1 MLQNKAVRIIAH
13 VRWRASCDPIYK
25 NLNIMKLTHIDTYL
39 IDSFMFCM
47 SVGKVPDSLTYLF
60 KKKVIFTHTVLEL
73 PIFILSLMYN

>member
-1 MLQNKAVRIIAH
+1 
-13 VRWRASCDPIYK
+13 
-25 NLNIMKLTHIDTYL
+25 MKLTHIDTYL